1 MKLSSIVL
9 ILWILAGGIWA
20 TSAAAQQDV
29 AKQAVF
35 YVA

>member
-20 TSAAAQQDV
+20 ASAAAQEDV
-29 AKQAVF
+29 AEQAVF